1 MFDLAS
7 GYSQGG
13 RKSSL
18 GVSRLHG
25 QDPFSNARSYFR
37 VLVNNMQKKKKKK
50 KKKKRVLWRA
60 FDKAAMTQH
69 LVICT
74 TGHKL

>member
-1 MFDLAS
+1 VFLFMCDLAS

-25 QDPFSNARSYFR
+25 QVPFSNARSYFR
-37 VLVNNMQKKKKKK
+37 ILVNNMQKKKEKKSECFGELLIK
-50 KKKKRVLWRA
+50 
-60 FDKAAMTQH
+60 QP
-69 LVICT
+69 
-74 TGHKL
+74 

>member
-1 MFDLAS
+1 MFLFMCDLAS

-37 VLVNNMQKKKKKK
+37 ILVNNMKKKE
-50 KKKKRVLWRA
+50 KKRKKSECFGELLI
-60 FDKAAMTQH
+60 KQP
-69 LVICT
+69 
-74 TGHKL
+74 